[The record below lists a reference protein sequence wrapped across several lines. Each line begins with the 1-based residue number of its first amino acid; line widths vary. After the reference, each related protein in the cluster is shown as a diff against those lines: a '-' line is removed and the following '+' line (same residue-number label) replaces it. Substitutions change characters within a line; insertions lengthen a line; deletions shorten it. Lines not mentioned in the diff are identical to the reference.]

1 MEKERKSYVVQ
12 YMLVLVGTMAHLRR
26 ISIAGVAFT

>member
-12 YMLVLVGTMAHLRR
+12 YMLVGTMAHLRR